1 MKEKFLLFML
11 LVLPFFFSSCSKE
24 DGEVEPMKWKT
35 EVKKSSDGCF
45 HVSPEGGTY
54 VFHCT
59 NYDSFWIPVVTEKEV
74 GGEEKRYEG
83 NKNDSIAA
91 DWLTVK
97 SDGKTLTVTI
107 LPTKLDGNRYMEV
120 SVQAG
125 DAFDEFKFR
134 QRGLKVGL

>member
-1 MKEKFLLFML
+1 MCRLKEELM
-11 LVLPFFFSSCSKE
+11 CSTAQT
-24 DGEVEPMKWKT
+24 MI
-35 EVKKSSDGCF
+35 F
-45 HVSPEGGTY
+45 
-54 VFHCT
+54 
-59 NYDSFWIPVVTEKEV
+59 FWIPVVTEKEV